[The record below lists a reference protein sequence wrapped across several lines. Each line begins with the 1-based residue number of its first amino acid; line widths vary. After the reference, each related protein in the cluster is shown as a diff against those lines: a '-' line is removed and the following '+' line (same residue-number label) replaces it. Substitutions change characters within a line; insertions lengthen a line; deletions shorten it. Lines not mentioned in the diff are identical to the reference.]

1 MRSLSPFWP
10 AIFRGITN
18 AFGSKVDATDPGI
31 PKDDPEHSIF
41 PLKGGHVSLN
51 NRSRREFL
59 QAGLALPAAGLVSS
73 SLDSAFQAPPQ
84 AVYRTLGKT
93 GLKVTG
99 VGYGIGFKPVPEV
112 VARAID
118 MGINYYDTS
127 RDYGD
132 SEEIFSKVIKGKRD
146 KIHIAT
152 KSGRKTKAD
161 ILEDMDTSLKM
172 LGTDYVDIWHLHARD
187 TPAAIP
193 DDALEAMVQC
203 KKSGK
208 ARFLGFSC
216 HDPNNMV
223 DFLIN
228 SKVFDVMQTTYSFPI
243 GGKFRNEA
251 VKKLHDAGI
260 GVIAMKV
267 VVGLT
272 GLHLKGFDNAPASK
286 GEGPLAGIKWV
297 LSNPAIGTTVPFM
310 QRMSDLEMN
319 IRAMSEKYTPADE
332 KLLYV
337 MNEQIRPLYCRMCYQ
352 CKGQCPKGVPV
363 TDVLRFLAYN
373 DFAGNYH
380 QALANFRGLEKE
392 IRDIRCSDC
401 SECAIKCPNGVHV
414 QDRLTRAQE
423 LLG

>member
-1 MRSLSPFWP
+1 MSL
-10 AIFRGITN
+10 
-18 AFGSKVDATDPGI
+18 
-31 PKDDPEHSIF
+31 
-41 PLKGGHVSLN
+41 

-73 SLDSAFQAPPQ
+73 SLDSVFQTPPKV
-84 AVYRTLGKT
+84 VYRTLGKT
-93 GLKVTG
+93 GLKVSG

-152 KSGRKTKAD
+152 KSGRRTKAD

-193 DDALEAMVQC
+193 DEALEAMVQC

-216 HDPNNMV
+216 HDPNNMA

-251 VKKLHDAGI
+251 VKKLQDAGI

-319 IRAMSEKYTPADE
+319 IRAMSEPFTPADE

-352 CKGQCPKGVPV
+352 CKGQCPKGMPV

-380 QALANFRGLEKE
+380 QALANFRGLGKE

-414 QDRLTRAQE
+414 QDRLIRAQE